1 MKLLKIIAA
10 VVLSIALIA
19 SGSAALG
26 VFSVD
31 RAVSEDSV
39 SKAITETEIVQELTN
54 EEILKDECAGILS
67 RQAFCQL
74 YSKLLLWETD
84 ASEPC
89 SIRQIFSSSFGPY

>member
-54 EEILKDECAGILS
+54 EVIS
-67 RQAFCQL
+67 
-74 YSKLLLWETD
+74 
-84 ASEPC
+84 
-89 SIRQIFSSSFGPY
+89 

>member
-31 RAVSEDSV
+31 RAVSEDSGTV
-39 SKAITETEIVQELTN
+39 KVKSCETEKWTQE
-54 EEILKDECAGILS
+54 CPHAG
-67 RQAFCQL
+67 
-74 YSKLLLWETD
+74 TV
-84 ASEPC
+84 P
-89 SIRQIFSSSFGPY
+89 

>member
-54 EEILKDECAGILS
+54 EVI
-67 RQAFCQL
+67 
-74 YSKLLLWETD
+74 
-84 ASEPC
+84 SENTVNMGG
-89 SIRQIFSSSFGPY
+89 SMERS